1 MELAIINRKIYTVRS
16 VKIMLDRDLAELY
29 EVETRVL
36 NQSVKRN
43 KELFPS
49 DFMFQLTK
57 EEYENMSSQIVMTSK
72 TKRPN
77 SALPFAFTE
86 HGVAMLS
93 NVLKSIKARLISV
106 EIVRAF
112 IALKKFTLSNQE
124 LIIRLNEI
132 EIKYNQKFSDI
143 HQALN
148 YLIQKD
154 KKLITQKEREKIG
167 FKFGAFVLTRSFTN
181 KYNNSKKVKKK
192 KK

>member
-1 MELAIINRKIYTVRS
+1 MELTIINQKIYTVRN
-16 VKIMLDRDLAELY
+16 VKIMLDKDLAALY
-29 EVETRVL
+29 EVETRAL
-36 NQSVKRN
+36 NQAVKRN
-43 KELFPS
+43 IELFPS

-57 EEYENMSSQIVMTSK
+57 EENENMSSQFVMTSK

-93 NVLKSIKARLISV
+93 NVLKSKQARLISV

-112 IALKKFTLSNQE
+112 IALKKFALSNQE
-124 LIIRLNEI
+124 LILKLNEI
-132 EIKYNQKFSDI
+132 EKKYNQKFSDI

-154 KKLITQKEREKIG
+154 KNSISQNQRKKIG
-167 FKFGAFVLTRSFTN
+167 FKNTD
-181 KYNNSKKVKKK
+181 
-192 KK
+192 

>member
-1 MELAIINRKIYTVRS
+1 MELEIINQKIYTVRN
-16 VKIMLDRDLAELY
+16 VKVMLDKDLAELY

-36 NQSVKRN
+36 NQAVKRN
-43 KELFPS
+43 IELFPT

-57 EEYENMSSQIVMTSK
+57 EEHENMSSQFVMTSK

-86 HGVAMLS
+86 HGVTMLS
-93 NVLKSIKARLISV
+93 NVLKSKQARLISV

-112 IALKKFTLSNQE
+112 IALKKFALSNQE
-124 LIIRLNEI
+124 LLLRLNEI

-154 KKLITQKEREKIG
+154 KKSISQKQREKIG
-167 FKFGAFVLTRSFTN
+167 FKNTD
-181 KYNNSKKVKKK
+181 
-192 KK
+192 

>member
-1 MELAIINRKIYTVRS
+1 MELEIINQKIYTVRN
-16 VKIMLDRDLAELY
+16 VKIMLDKDLAELY

-36 NQSVKRN
+36 NQAVKRN
-43 KELFPS
+43 IELFPS
-49 DFMFQLTK
+49 DFMFQLNK
-57 EEYENMSSQIVMTSK
+57 EELENMSSQIVMTSK

-93 NVLKSIKARLISV
+93 NVLKSKQARLISV

-112 IALKKFTLSNQE
+112 IALKKFALSNQE
-124 LIIRLNEI
+124 LILRLNEI

-154 KKLITQKEREKIG
+154 KKTISQKQREKIG
-167 FKFGAFVLTRSFTN
+167 FRNTD
-181 KYNNSKKVKKK
+181 
-192 KK
+192 

>member
-1 MELAIINRKIYTVRS
+1 MELEIINQKIYTVRN
-16 VKIMLDRDLAELY
+16 VKVMLDMDLAELY

-36 NQSVKRN
+36 NQAVKRN
-43 KELFPS
+43 IELFPT

-57 EEYENMSSQIVMTSK
+57 EELENMSSQFVMTSK

-77 SALPFAFTE
+77 SALPYAFTE

-93 NVLKSIKARLISV
+93 NVLKSKQARLISV

-112 IALKKFTLSNQE
+112 IALKKFALSNQE
-124 LIIRLNEI
+124 LILRLNEI

-143 HQALN
+143 HQVLN

-154 KKLITQKEREKIG
+154 KKSISQKQREKIG
-167 FKFGAFVLTRSFTN
+167 FKNTD
-181 KYNNSKKVKKK
+181 
-192 KK
+192 

>member
-1 MELAIINRKIYTVRS
+1 MELAIINQKIYTVRN
-16 VKIMLDRDLAELY
+16 VKIMLDKDLAELY

-36 NQSVKRN
+36 NQAVKRN
-43 KELFPS
+43 IELFPS

-57 EEYENMSSQIVMTSK
+57 EELESMSSQIVMTSK

-93 NVLKSIKARLISV
+93 NVLKSKQARLISV

-112 IALKKFTLSNQE
+112 IALKKYALLNQE
-124 LIIRLNEI
+124 LILRLNEI

-154 KKLITQKEREKIG
+154 KKTISQTQRDKIG
-167 FKFGAFVLTRSFTN
+167 FKSN
-181 KYNNSKKVKKK
+181 D
-192 KK
+192 

>member
-1 MELAIINRKIYTVRS
+1 MELAVINQKIYTIRN
-16 VKIMLDRDLAELY
+16 VKIMLDKDLAELY

-36 NQSVKRN
+36 NQAVKRN
-43 KELFPS
+43 IELFPT

-57 EEYENMSSQIVMTSK
+57 EEHENMSSQFVMTSK

-93 NVLKSIKARLISV
+93 NVLKSKQARLISV

-112 IALKKFTLSNQE
+112 IALKKFALSNQE
-124 LIIRLNEI
+124 LILRLNEI
-132 EIKYNQKFSDI
+132 EVKYNQKFSDI

-154 KKLITQKEREKIG
+154 KKSISQKQREKIG
-167 FKFGAFVLTRSFTN
+167 F
-181 KYNNSKKVKKK
+181 
-192 KK
+192 

>member
-1 MELAIINRKIYTVRS
+1 MELEIINQKIYTVRNI
-16 VKIMLDRDLAELY
+16 KIMLDKDLAELY

-36 NQSVKRN
+36 NQAVKRN
-43 KELFPS
+43 IELFPS

-57 EEYENMSSQIVMTSK
+57 EELEKMSSQFVMTSK

-93 NVLKSIKARLISV
+93 NVLKSKQARLISV

-112 IALKKFTLSNQE
+112 IALKKFALSNQE
-124 LIIRLNEI
+124 LILRLNEI

-154 KKLITQKEREKIG
+154 KKSISQKQREKIG
-167 FKFGAFVLTRSFTN
+167 FKNTD
-181 KYNNSKKVKKK
+181 
-192 KK
+192 

>member
-1 MELAIINRKIYTVRS
+1 MELAIINQKIYTVRS

-49 DFMFQLTK
+49 DFMFQLTN
-57 EEYENMSSQIVMTSK
+57 EEYENMSSQFVMTSK

-124 LIIRLNEI
+124 LNINLSSII
-132 EIKYNQKFSDI
+132 
-143 HQALN
+143 
-148 YLIQKD
+148 
-154 KKLITQKEREKIG
+154 KIG
-167 FKFGAFVLTRSFTN
+167 FRPLR
-181 KYNNSKKVKKK
+181 NNELLITLLKMYRDTLRKGYEVNRCLSAENLIALHKNQFSIVVSS
-192 KK
+192 

>member
-1 MELAIINRKIYTVRS
+1 MELEIINQKIYTVRN
-16 VKIMLDRDLAELY
+16 VKIMLDSDLAELY

-36 NQSVKRN
+36 NQAVKRN
-43 KELFPS
+43 IELFPS
-49 DFMFQLTK
+49 DFMFQLNK
-57 EEYENMSSQIVMTSK
+57 EERENMSSQIVMTSK

-93 NVLKSIKARLISV
+93 NVLKSKQARLISV

-112 IALKKFTLSNQE
+112 IALKKFALSNQE
-124 LIIRLNEI
+124 LILRLNEI

-154 KKLITQKEREKIG
+154 KKSISQKTREKIG
-167 FKFGAFVLTRSFTN
+167 FRNTD
-181 KYNNSKKVKKK
+181 
-192 KK
+192 

>member
-1 MELAIINRKIYTVRS
+1 MELEIINQKIYTVRN

-36 NQSVKRN
+36 NQAVKRN
-43 KELFPS
+43 IELFPS

-57 EEYENMSSQIVMTSK
+57 EELENMSSQIVMTSK

-77 SALPFAFTE
+77 SALPYAFTE

-93 NVLKSIKARLISV
+93 NVLKSKQARLISV

-112 IALKKFTLSNQE
+112 IALKKFALSNQE
-124 LIIRLNEI
+124 LILRLNEI

-154 KKLITQKEREKIG
+154 KKSISQKQREKIG
-167 FKFGAFVLTRSFTN
+167 FKNTD
-181 KYNNSKKVKKK
+181 
-192 KK
+192 

>member
-1 MELAIINRKIYTVRS
+1 MELEIINQKIYTVRN

-36 NQSVKRN
+36 NQAVKRN
-43 KELFPS
+43 IELFPS
-49 DFMFQLTK
+49 DFMFQLNK
-57 EEYENMSSQIVMTSK
+57 EELENMSSQIVMTSK

-93 NVLKSIKARLISV
+93 NVLKSKQARLISV

-112 IALKKFTLSNQE
+112 IALKKFALSNQE
-124 LIIRLNEI
+124 LILRLNEI

-154 KKLITQKEREKIG
+154 KKTISQKTREKIG
-167 FKFGAFVLTRSFTN
+167 FRNTD
-181 KYNNSKKVKKK
+181 
-192 KK
+192 

>member
-1 MELAIINRKIYTVRS
+1 MELAVINQKIYTVRN
-16 VKIMLDRDLAELY
+16 VKIMLDKDLAELY

-36 NQSVKRN
+36 NQAVKRN
-43 KELFPS
+43 IELFPS

-57 EEYENMSSQIVMTSK
+57 VELENMSSQFVMTSK

-93 NVLKSIKARLISV
+93 NVLKSKQARLISV

-112 IALKKFTLSNQE
+112 IALKKFALSNQE
-124 LIIRLNEI
+124 LILRLNEI

-154 KKLITQKEREKIG
+154 KKSISQKQREKIG
-167 FKFGAFVLTRSFTN
+167 FKNTD
-181 KYNNSKKVKKK
+181 
-192 KK
+192 

>member
-1 MELAIINRKIYTVRS
+1 MELEIINQKIYTVRN

-36 NQSVKRN
+36 NQAVKRN
-43 KELFPS
+43 IELFPS
-49 DFMFQLTK
+49 DFMFQLNK
-57 EEYENMSSQIVMTSK
+57 EELENMSSQIVMTSK

-93 NVLKSIKARLISV
+93 NVLKSKQARLISV

-112 IALKKFTLSNQE
+112 IALKKFALSNQE
-124 LIIRLNEI
+124 LILRLNEI

-154 KKLITQKEREKIG
+154 KKSISQKQREKIG
-167 FKFGAFVLTRSFTN
+167 FKNTD
-181 KYNNSKKVKKK
+181 
-192 KK
+192 

>member
-1 MELAIINRKIYTVRS
+1 MELAVINQKIYTIRN
-16 VKIMLDRDLAELY
+16 VKIMLDKDLAELY

-36 NQSVKRN
+36 NQAVKRN
-43 KELFPS
+43 IELFPT

-57 EEYENMSSQIVMTSK
+57 EELENMSSQFVMTSK

-77 SALPFAFTE
+77 SALPYAFTE

-93 NVLKSIKARLISV
+93 NVLKSKQARLISV

-112 IALKKFTLSNQE
+112 IALKKFALSNQE
-124 LIIRLNEI
+124 LILRLNEI
-132 EIKYNQKFSDI
+132 EVKYNQKFSDI

-154 KKLITQKEREKIG
+154 KKSISQKQREKIE
-167 FKFGAFVLTRSFTN
+167 FKNTV
-181 KYNNSKKVKKK
+181 
-192 KK
+192 

>member
-1 MELAIINRKIYTVRS
+1 
-16 VKIMLDRDLAELY
+16 MLDKDLAELY

-36 NQSVKRN
+36 NQAVKRN
-43 KELFPS
+43 IELFPS

-57 EEYENMSSQIVMTSK
+57 EELENMSSQIVMTSK
-72 TKRPN
+72 TKLPN

-86 HGVAMLS
+86 HVVAMLS
-93 NVLKSIKARLISV
+93 NVLKSKQARLISV

-112 IALKKFTLSNQE
+112 IALKKFALSNQE
-124 LIIRLNEI
+124 LILRLNEI

-154 KKLITQKEREKIG
+154 KKSISQKQREKIG
-167 FKFGAFVLTRSFTN
+167 FKNTD
-181 KYNNSKKVKKK
+181 
-192 KK
+192 

>member
-1 MELAIINRKIYTVRS
+1 MELAIINQKIYTVRS

-43 KELFPS
+43 IELFPS

-112 IALKKFTLSNQE
+112 IALKKFALSNQE
-124 LIIRLNEI
+124 LILRLNEI
-132 EIKYNQKFSDI
+132 ETLYNQKFSDI
-143 HQALN
+143 HLALN

-154 KKLITQKEREKIG
+154 KKLITQKQREKIG
-167 FKFGAFVLTRSFTN
+167 FK
-181 KYNNSKKVKKK
+181 KEQ
-192 KK
+192 

>member
-1 MELAIINRKIYTVRS
+1 MELEIINQKIYTVRN

-36 NQSVKRN
+36 NQAVKRN
-43 KELFPS
+43 IELFPS
-49 DFMFQLTK
+49 DFMFQLNK
-57 EEYENMSSQIVMTSK
+57 EELENMSSQIVMTSK

-93 NVLKSIKARLISV
+93 NVLKSKQARLISV

-112 IALKKFTLSNQE
+112 IALKKFALSNQE
-124 LIIRLNEI
+124 LILRLNEI

-154 KKLITQKEREKIG
+154 KKTISQKQREKIG
-167 FKFGAFVLTRSFTN
+167 FRNTD
-181 KYNNSKKVKKK
+181 
-192 KK
+192 

>member
-1 MELAIINRKIYTVRS
+1 MELAIINQKIYTVRS

-49 DFMFQLTK
+49 DFMFQLTN
-57 EEYENMSSQIVMTSK
+57 EEYENMSSQFVMTSK

-112 IALKKFTLSNQE
+112 IALKKFALSNQE
-124 LIIRLNEI
+124 LILRLNEI
-132 EIKYNQKFSDI
+132 ETLYNQKFSDI
-143 HQALN
+143 HLALN

-154 KKLITQKEREKIG
+154 KKLITQKQREKIG
-167 FKFGAFVLTRSFTN
+167 FK
-181 KYNNSKKVKKK
+181 KEQ
-192 KK
+192 

>member
-1 MELAIINRKIYTVRS
+1 MELEIINQKIYTVRN

-36 NQSVKRN
+36 NQAVKRN
-43 KELFPS
+43 IELFPS

-57 EEYENMSSQIVMTSK
+57 VELENMSSQFVMTSK

-93 NVLKSIKARLISV
+93 NILKSKQARLISV

-112 IALKKFTLSNQE
+112 IALKKFALSNQE
-124 LIIRLNEI
+124 LILRLNEI

-154 KKLITQKEREKIG
+154 KKSISQKQREKIG
-167 FKFGAFVLTRSFTN
+167 FKNTD
-181 KYNNSKKVKKK
+181 
-192 KK
+192 

>member
-1 MELAIINRKIYTVRS
+1 MELEIINQKIYTVRN
-16 VKIMLDRDLAELY
+16 VKVMLDMDLAELY

-36 NQSVKRN
+36 NQAVKRN
-43 KELFPS
+43 IELFPT

-57 EEYENMSSQIVMTSK
+57 EEHENMSSQFVMTSK
-72 TKRPN
+72 TKRPK

-93 NVLKSIKARLISV
+93 NVLKSKQARLISV

-112 IALKKFTLSNQE
+112 IALKKFALSNQE
-124 LIIRLNEI
+124 LILRLNEI

-154 KKLITQKEREKIG
+154 KKSISQKQREKIG
-167 FKFGAFVLTRSFTN
+167 FKNTD
-181 KYNNSKKVKKK
+181 
-192 KK
+192 

>member
-1 MELAIINRKIYTVRS
+1 MELAIINQKIYTVRN
-16 VKIMLDRDLAELY
+16 VKIMLEKDLAALY

-36 NQSVKRN
+36 NQTVKRN
-43 KELFPS
+43 IELFPS

-57 EEYENMSSQIVMTSK
+57 EELESMSSQIVMTSK

-93 NVLKSIKARLISV
+93 NVLKSKQARLISV

-112 IALKKFTLSNQE
+112 IALKKFALSNQE
-124 LIIRLNEI
+124 LILRLNEI

-154 KKLITQKEREKIG
+154 KKSISQTQRDKIR
-167 FKFGAFVLTRSFTN
+167 FKSN
-181 KYNNSKKVKKK
+181 D
-192 KK
+192 